1 MFWGLNKRQ
10 CVRNAAPV
18 ISVLVVIQLVS
29 NATRE
34 SFNPLLVCPFALIV
48 GQDSLEAMEYA
59 ATHVHLARIVP
70 VIPWIQRNVKNV
82 QWVLHKWLQVNRV
95 VCPAFQENTKR

>member
-29 NATRE
+29 NAIRE

-48 GQDSLEAMEYA
+48 GQDSLEAME
-59 ATHVHLARIVP
+59 
-70 VIPWIQRNVKNV
+70 
-82 QWVLHKWLQVNRV
+82 
-95 VCPAFQENTKR
+95 